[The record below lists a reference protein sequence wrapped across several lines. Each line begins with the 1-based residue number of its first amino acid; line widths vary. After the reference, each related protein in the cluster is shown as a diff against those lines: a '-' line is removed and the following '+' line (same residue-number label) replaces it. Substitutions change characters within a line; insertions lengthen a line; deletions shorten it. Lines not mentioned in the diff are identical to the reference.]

1 MLSAVLECTGGV
13 TVSPAR
19 ALGPS
24 ENFSHFYKLKKKKH
38 GCFIFFLLN
47 HISEFEE
54 CAVLALSQ
62 MHFQFHLMFSDF
74 LC

>member
-24 ENFSHFYKLKKKKH
+24 ENFSHFYKLKKKNMVVL
-38 GCFIFFLLN
+38 FFFFLT
-47 HISEFEE
+47 ISVSLKN
-54 CAVLALSQ
+54 A
-62 MHFQFHLMFSDF
+62 QFWL
-74 LC
+74 